1 MFGVVVGEF
10 RHGEEAGPVGLLVVA
25 LDLQVLLEDGVEPFC
40 LAICLGMEG
49 GRPVGSDSQKFDES
63 SPEVGGED
71 RVSVADQG
79 FGQAMKPDDVL
90 DEERHDVLCRHGF
103 RGGNEVR
110 HLGEAIDDH

>member
-10 RHGEEAGPVGLLVVA
+10 RHWEEAGPVGLLVIAV
-25 LDLQVLLEDGVEPFC
+25 DSQVLLEDGVEPFC

-49 GRPVGSDSQKFDES
+49 GRSVGSDAQKFEES

-79 FGQAMKPDDVL
+79 FGEAMNPDDVL
-90 DEERHDVLCRHGF
+90 DEERRDVWRRHGLG
-103 RGGNEVR
+103 GGNEMR
-110 HLGEAIDDH
+110 HLGEAINDH